1 MLKHI
6 ITSAVTA
13 LTLTA
18 SGAFAAGGGGAG
30 TSTTIIFRSRAIWD
44 L

>member
-13 LTLTA
+13 LALTA
-18 SGAFAAGGGGAG
+18 SGAMAAGGD
-30 TSTTIIFRSRAIWD
+30 TTDNSQ
-44 L
+44 LC